1 MKNIVERQAQ
11 FSSLLAKIVV
21 RVSISNWLNQRQ
33 WRAKFICLIVLS
45 IVLVSILLLEW
56 GKYCACLKPSMFQ
69 YCGIS
74 SFKSFLWFAF
84 ISKGSTSSWGFFKT
98 FLEIAPNLWDL
109 CRLSLSLLFSL
120 LLDLDDSPSPVVSR
134 LYNFKPTINTLQYH
148 FARLT
153 IDLVSL

>member
-74 SFKSFLWFAF
+74 SIKSFLWFAF
-84 ISKGSTSSWGFFKT
+84 ISKASTSSWGFFKT
-98 FLEIAPNLWDL
+98 FLEIAPKVPFGTSADFCYPFYSLCSQTLMTHHPLWLAASTILNLP
-109 CRLSLSLLFSL
+109 STPFNII
-120 LLDLDDSPSPVVSR
+120 LLD
-134 LYNFKPTINTLQYH
+134 
-148 FARLT
+148 
-153 IDLVSL
+153 